1 MLARHIR
8 GWRFLVIFTK
18 RKALRPRQRRGGQII
33 SCTRLSNKNRFFQ
46 NEGHKHEN
54 GLILT
59 LSLIYVTTRFYKSCH
74 IHTEMTMKCANL
86 LIRSSLGFSILLK
99 YTLSQGFD
107 PATSRLLDDPL
118 YLLGYRKGLC
128 RRLKSWA
135 NDSLGLMSMQKERLY
150 VLQNFTSTYV
160 VTTFILSP
168 RGVNY
173 ASMWSRFTSMS
184 EMADSRAQLQLTKPS
199 ERWIRPESHSL
210 TKASVTALLKS
221 WNDKIKETSPV
232 LTVP

>member
-1 MLARHIR
+1 MCQPAHKKQFGVQYLA
-8 GWRFLVIFTK
+8 
-18 RKALRPRQRRGGQII
+18 
-33 SCTRLSNKNRFFQ
+33 
-46 NEGHKHEN
+46 
-54 GLILT
+54 
-59 LSLIYVTTRFYKSCH
+59 
-74 IHTEMTMKCANL
+74 
-86 LIRSSLGFSILLK
+86 
-99 YTLSQGFD
+99 LSQGFD

-232 LTVP
+232 LTVPWYKFSFQGN